1 MDWLNITAS
10 FIAVAT
16 LAYDGSRSIYD
27 LIKGY
32 KDASKTF
39 EELETDIEGLNGVLL
54 SLKGIG
60 GTDQGASFSQ
70 TQLLCLK
77 EVEPAMQSC
86 SEACEAFKVKVRKLI
101 SNSTPE
107 HSSKRD
113 KFALQFKS
121 NDIATFRIQ
130 LSSYKSTLTI
140 ALLAS
145 SMLVYGSQMRC
156 TGNADI
162 PT

>member
-1 MDWLNITAS
+1 
-10 FIAVAT
+10 
-16 LAYDGSRSIYD
+16 
-27 LIKGY
+27 
-32 KDASKTF
+32 
-39 EELETDIEGLNGVLL
+39 
-54 SLKGIG
+54 
-60 GTDQGASFSQ
+60 
-70 TQLLCLK
+70 
-77 EVEPAMQSC
+77 MQSC

-107 HSSKRD
+107 HISKRD

-140 ALLAS
+140 ALLVS

-156 TGNADI
+156 TGNTDI